1 MFDSVDIIDYC
12 EYGIFI
18 PSNRCGAV
26 TFILILGVSNNI
38 LCPLTKLVDFIMSEP
53 LVVVELKKL
62 TPAEIT
68 KFTSKKQK
76 KQRKYKPNKKLR
88 IEKNIS
94 VQKQESSVKSNEVIP
109 SEMTIEQTVDENNGM
124 DESVPKQDSSVES
137 DEDIPNEMTIEQTV
151 DENNGM
157 DESVPKQD
165 SSVESDEDIP
175 NEMTIEQTVDE
186 NNGMDESVP
195 KQDSLVESDEDIPNE
210 MTIEQTVD
218 ENNGMDESVPKQ
230 DSSVESDEDI
240 PNEMTIEQTVDENNG
255 MDENVQ
261 KQVSSVESDEA
272 IPNEMTIEQTVENNE
287 MESIESVQREETS
300 IHPNK
305 LISCVNIKQEM
316 HNNDYMMD
324 NGTQSMDN
332 MPNVSNDFDPNIVIK
347 QEVEDEDH
355 GYATNYNDV
364 EEEDDNMFDDSSNNF
379 IPGIFNRE
387 MQNDNMGNYMHITA
401 QGNMFGQSNNFI
413 PNFNYGHGHNVVNM
427 RMVLPHYM
435 YNTNG
440 EILPVAF
447 HNNDNE
453 WINHAQ
459 GHMYDPSNHLIPNII
474 HRPGCFHNND
484 YVGNNMYVNIEI

>member
-1 MFDSVDIIDYC
+1 MYYILSV
-12 EYGIFI
+12 
-18 PSNRCGAV
+18 R
-26 TFILILGVSNNI
+26 
-38 LCPLTKLVDFIMSEP
+38 
-53 LVVVELKKL
+53 
-62 TPAEIT
+62 
-68 KFTSKKQK
+68 
-76 KQRKYKPNKKLR
+76 
-88 IEKNIS
+88 
-94 VQKQESSVKSNEVIP
+94 
-109 SEMTIEQTVDENNGM
+109 
-124 DESVPKQDSSVES
+124 
-137 DEDIPNEMTIEQTV
+137 
-151 DENNGM
+151 
-157 DESVPKQD
+157 
-165 SSVESDEDIP
+165 
-175 NEMTIEQTVDE
+175 
-186 NNGMDESVP
+186 
-195 KQDSLVESDEDIPNE
+195 
-210 MTIEQTVD
+210 
-218 ENNGMDESVPKQ
+218 KQ

-387 MQNDNMGNYMHITA
+387 MQNDNMGNFMHITA

-459 GHMYDPSNHLIPNII
+459 GHMYDPSNHLIPNIMHGQGFQNNDYVGNTISQANHNMPGTSYDLAPVRIKQENHNYDDMNNIAQGHMYDPSNNLIPNII
-474 HRPGCFHNND
+474 HEQGFQNND
-484 YVGNNMYVNIEI
+484 YVGNNISYQNEYIPSSSNGYIVKPSITTVIKGKNDAFYFIVKSGYLASRTDTLRFSSTLAPARGWDDYQ

>member
-1 MFDSVDIIDYC
+1 
-12 EYGIFI
+12 
-18 PSNRCGAV
+18 
-26 TFILILGVSNNI
+26 
-38 LCPLTKLVDFIMSEP
+38 MSEP

-68 KFTSKKQK
+68 KYTSKKQK
-76 KQRKYKPNKKLR
+76 KQRKYKSKKKLR

-94 VQKQESSVKSNEVIP
+94 VQKQESSIQSNEVIPSEMTIEQTVDENNGMDKSVQKQESSIQSNEVIPSELTIEQTVENNEMESIESVQKQESSIQSNEVIP

-124 DESVPKQDSSVES
+124 DESV
-137 DEDIPNEMTIEQTV
+137 
-151 DENNGM
+151 
-157 DESVPKQD
+157 
-165 SSVESDEDIP
+165 
-175 NEMTIEQTVDE
+175 
-186 NNGMDESVP
+186 
-195 KQDSLVESDEDIPNE
+195 
-210 MTIEQTVD
+210 
-218 ENNGMDESVPKQ
+218 
-230 DSSVESDEDI
+230 
-240 PNEMTIEQTVDENNG
+240 
-255 MDENVQ
+255 Q
-261 KQVSSVESDEA
+261 K
-272 IPNEMTIEQTVENNE
+272 
-287 MESIESVQREETS
+287 EETLIQS
-300 IHPNK
+300 IK
-305 LISCVNIKQEM
+305 LIPCVNIKQEM

-324 NGTQSMDN
+324 NGTQFMDN
-332 MPNVSNDFDPNIVIK
+332 MSNVSNDFDPNIVIK

-355 GYATNYNDV
+355 GYTTNYNDV
-364 EEEDDNMFDDSSNNF
+364 EEEDDNMFEDSSNNF

-387 MQNDNMGNYMHITA
+387 MQNDNMGNYMHITS

-413 PNFNYGHGHNVVNM
+413 SNFNYGQEHNVVNM

-484 YVGNNMYVNIEI
+484 YVGNNISQANHNMPGTSYDLAPVRIKQENHNYDDMNNIAQGDMYDPSNNLIPNIVHGQGFQNNDYVGNNILYQNGYIPSSLNGYVPYIPIKQEVLEE